1 MYIYVCT
8 YAHQM
13 DDFEPGKDGKDL
25 HYIEFIWIIDQDT
38 GECLGAKNLYPGQG
52 VEATA
57 SFKGKFADKCIT
69 PYALCNLHGTWR
81 GQHIGTPKEPEPTI
95 QEIVE
100 ETPMVDVDV
109 VAPEAAGGEQG
120 GVGDAEAA
128 AAATEEGS
136 AAAMEGGAQAA
147 AAEEG
152 GAAAV
157 EGGAEAA
164 PAEEDG
170 AQGEAMDEEATA

>member
-1 MYIYVCT
+1 
-8 YAHQM
+8 M